1 MGMVELVLIPANNGQ
16 MLMLS
21 NDGVRAGVR
30 VKCQSKELEKLE
42 SESSAR
48 VFTLALDSDPGSVL
62 TPVPSVLVRFVLSAR
77 VMI

>member
-48 VFTLALDSDPGSVL
+48 VFTLALDSDPGSVGSGPLRFIGACNDL
-62 TPVPSVLVRFVLSAR
+62 TA
-77 VMI
+77 